1 MKMLPVTKKMSPS
14 QPRTK
19 KMERLRPPRT
29 KKIKWLK
36 RLRPPQTRLKKRK
49 KITPSLPLKK

>member
-1 MKMLPVTKKMSPS
+1 MLPVTKKMSPS

-19 KMERLRPPRT
+19 KMERLRPLRT